1 MQIII
6 KMVIATTATLPAA
19 ATYMSEKKSQKK
31 INQPH
36 YFSEKVIPYA

>member
-6 KMVIATTATLPAA
+6 KKVIATTATLPAA
-19 ATYMSEKKSQKK
+19 ATYMSEKNSKE

-36 YFSEKVIPYA
+36 YFSEKVLPYA

>member
-19 ATYMSEKKSQKK
+19 ATYMSENKLGKDQSAALL
-31 INQPH
+31 
-36 YFSEKVIPYA
+36 F